1 MNKFIKKLL
10 AMRIFFSF
18 VDAPSDKVNNTVLE
32 NYTNYIPE
40 PHPMDVNSI
49 KCEFC
54 ENLISI
60 LERRLNLANET
71 ITDIEKVIER
81 ICSLLL
87 SKPKREVCYNVDND
101 IDEIKNMIIGGLDR
115 KEICY
120 KMGLCK

>member
-10 AMRIFFSF
+10 TMRIFLKF
-18 VDAPSDKVNNTVLE
+18 VDAPEEIQNISYLE
-32 NYTNYIPE
+32 NYTNFIPE
-40 PHPMDVNSI
+40 PHYIHVDTI
-49 KCEFC
+49 KCDFC
-54 ENLISI
+54 ENIISI

-81 ICSLLL
+81 ICSLMLN
-87 SKPKREVCYNVDND
+87 KPKREVCYKVDEE

>member
-10 AMRIFFSF
+10 TMRIFFSF
-18 VDAPSDKVNNTVLE
+18 VDAPQEIKNITILKNQT
-32 NYTNYIPE
+32 TFIPE
-40 PHPMDVNSI
+40 PHPMYVDTI
-49 KCEFC
+49 KCDFC
-54 ENLISI
+54 ENIISI
-60 LERRLNLANET
+60 IERRFNLANET

-87 SKPKREVCYNVDND
+87 NKPKREVCYKVDKD
-101 IDEIKNMIIGGLDR
+101 IDEIKNFIIEGLDR

>member
-10 AMRIFFSF
+10 TMRIFFKF
-18 VDAPSDKVNNTVLE
+18 VDAPEEIQNISYLE
-32 NYTNYIPE
+32 NHTTFIPE
-40 PHPMDVNSI
+40 PHYIHVDTI
-49 KCEFC
+49 KCDFC
-54 ENLISI
+54 ENIISI

-87 SKPKREVCYNVDND
+87 NKPKREVCYKVDQE

>member
-1 MNKFIKKLL
+1 MNNFIKKLL

-18 VDAPSDKVNNTVLE
+18 VDAPVNTSYLE
-32 NYTNYIPE
+32 NKTTFLPE
-40 PHPMDVNSI
+40 PHPMHVDSI

-54 ENLISI
+54 QNIVSI
-60 LERRLNLANET
+60 IERRLNLANET

-87 SKPKREVCYNVDND
+87 SKPKREVCYKIDED

-115 KEICY
+115 REICY